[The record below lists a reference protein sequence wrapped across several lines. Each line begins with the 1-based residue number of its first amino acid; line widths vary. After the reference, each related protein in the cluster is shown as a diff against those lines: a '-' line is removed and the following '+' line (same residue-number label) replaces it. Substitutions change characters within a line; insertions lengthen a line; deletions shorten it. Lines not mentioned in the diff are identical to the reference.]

1 MRLLPTNFSK
11 KKLMKKYIFF
21 FFIILTLLHFGCE
34 QKSHDSKNSVNLDNF
49 QLSELKSP
57 VGEGGEPNLFVSAK
71 GDVYLSWVEYLND
84 TTDALMFSKMENDAW
99 AEPIEIARGSDWF
112 VNWADFPSLVVYKN
126 NEQHLAAH
134 WLQKR
139 AAGTY
144 DYDIHIAQSKD
155 GGKTWGK
162 SFILHTDGVAAE
174 HGFVTMLPHDNGKIF
189 ATWLD
194 GRFTKIEDKETL
206 PDDHGHGGGAM
217 TLRTTTFDIEGNL
230 SEEKEL
236 DHRICDCCQTTAVIT
251 PSKTLI
257 AYRDRSVDEIRDISF
272 VQKTNGN
279 WYSPSIVHTD
289 NWKIAGCPVNG
300 PALASH
306 KNYIAIAWFT
316 SPDEKPKVNVSFY
329 NNDFTS
335 FEKPIRIDEG
345 NPLGRVGIE
354 LFEDFAIVSW
364 LEKIGEKA
372 EIKLA
377 QVFSNKE
384 KPKTITLSKSS
395 TSRRSGFPQ
404 IEKTEDKLIFAW
416 TVANGKKSTIHTAF
430 WKFK

>member
-1 MRLLPTNFSK
+1 MKNLFFLFST
-11 KKLMKKYIFF
+11 
-21 FFIILTLLHFGCE
+21 ILITVLLHFGC
-34 QKSHDSKNSVNLDNF
+34 QQDLSNSKRFINLNNF
-49 QLSELKSP
+49 TLNELTSP
-57 VGEGGEPNLFVSAK
+57 VNSGGEPNLFVSSQ
-71 GDVYLSWVEYLND
+71 GEIYLSWVEYIND
-84 TTDALMFSKMENDAW
+84 TTDALMFSKIVNDTW
-99 AEPIEIARGSDWF
+99 TTPKEIARGSDWF

-126 NEQHLAAH
+126 NKQHIAAH

-139 AAGTY
+139 ASGTY

-155 GGKTWGK
+155 EGKTWGK
-162 SFILHTDGVAAE
+162 SFIIHSDGVAAE
-174 HGFVTMLPHDNGKIF
+174 HGFVTMLPKDDDKIF

-194 GRFTKIEDKETL
+194 GRFTKIEGEETTH
-206 PDDHGHGGGAM
+206 DSHNDHGHGGGGAM
-217 TLRTTTFDIEGNL
+217 TLRTATFNIEGKLYN
-230 SEEKEL
+230 EKEL

-251 PSKTLI
+251 PKKTLV

-272 VQKTNGN
+272 VQKNKKS
-279 WYSPSIVHTD
+279 WSSPSLVHPD

-300 PALASH
+300 PALANN
-306 KNYIAIAWFT
+306 KNDIAIAWFT
-316 SPDEKPKVNVSFY
+316 AAEENPKVNISFY
-329 NNDFTS
+329 NNEITS

-354 LFEDFAIVSW
+354 LFDNFAIVSW
-364 LEKIGEKA
+364 LEQVGGNA

-377 QVFSNKE
+377 QVFPNK
-384 KPKTITLSKSS
+384 KRTKTITLSKSS

-416 TVANGKKSTIHTAF
+416 TVSDGRKSTVQTAF